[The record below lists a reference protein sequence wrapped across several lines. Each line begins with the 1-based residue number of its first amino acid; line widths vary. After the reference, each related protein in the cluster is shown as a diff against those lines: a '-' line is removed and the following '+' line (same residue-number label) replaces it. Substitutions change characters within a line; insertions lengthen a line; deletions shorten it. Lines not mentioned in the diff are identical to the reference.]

1 VFRPRPSRETTLLT
15 RIGDRGSSDLQGPR
29 FAEYWV
35 ALRVEDEEARLL
47 DAATGIE
54 YDRRVAGVLAGEEN
68 EYGSILALQIRAEHT
83 EPYWQVHREAEDAYR
98 KLRERAGLDPEA
110 QAPGMTTT
118 VHLRWLPVGS
128 LAELAALPPPPA
140 TRRPNSRRRA
150 VLSSSRAR
158 RLRSPVARRGMARD
172 HTIAS
177 RA

>member
-1 VFRPRPSRETTLLT
+1 
-15 RIGDRGSSDLQGPR
+15 
-29 FAEYWV
+29 
-35 ALRVEDEEARLL
+35 
-47 DAATGIE
+47 
-54 YDRRVAGVLAGEEN
+54 
-68 EYGSILALQIRAEHT
+68 
-83 EPYWQVHREAEDAYR
+83 
-98 KLRERAGLDPEA
+98 
-110 QAPGMTTT
+110 MTTT